1 MINNFKSMKISEIRK
16 ILLKR
21 GFKVSRLNR
30 NKINKD
36 LKNIYLTVAFSF
48 VLVGIFSILP
58 LTVNFVNKSIN
69 SPKEI
74 KNYSKQNLEKILS
87 GENLFTEKNFDDKL
101 NQKYLYEDIEF
112 NKGPSQS
119 VRLEA
124 STLNQMFDDK
134 KYTLKLVRK
143 SKIVKPF
150 EVGMLPVEM
159 KQIEN
164 SKKRKDLF
172 IKIVLPLI
180 LSENNRIKGDRNTL
194 FKILN
199 KNNNSKLEKEWLLK
213 KFKQYGVVNKDLSTL
228 KVRMDEVPVSLAI
241 AQAAKETGWGTS
253 RFAIEGNALFG
264 QWTYSGE
271 GIKPAAADENDKHKV
286 MTFSVLK
293 ASVRAYQRN
302 LNTHS
307 SYKEFRKARAI
318 QRDNDE
324 PLNSTELANYLNE
337 YAETGNEYVKTL
349 KIIIEQNNL
358 KDFDKAKI
366 LPLKK
371 ELKNNI

>member
-1 MINNFKSMKISEIRK
+1 MINKFKSMKISEIRK

-87 GENLFTEKNFDDKL
+87 GENLFTEKNLDDKL

-180 LSENNRIKGDRNTL
+180 LSENNRIKRDRNTL

-324 PLNSTELANYLNE
+324 PLNSLELANYLNE
-337 YAETGNEYVKTL
+337 YAQTGEEYTKIVK
-349 KIIIEQNNL
+349 KIIEQNNL
-358 KDFDKAKI
+358 KDFDKVKI
-366 LPLKK
+366 LPTSKD
-371 ELKNNI
+371 LKNNI